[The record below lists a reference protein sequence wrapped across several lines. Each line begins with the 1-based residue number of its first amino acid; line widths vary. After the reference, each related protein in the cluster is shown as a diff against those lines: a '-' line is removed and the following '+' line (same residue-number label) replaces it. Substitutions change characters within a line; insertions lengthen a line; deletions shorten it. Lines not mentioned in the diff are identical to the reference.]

1 MTTDHAIPEPYAAH
15 IRVKQQELEKLA
27 AQRNKALA
35 TAYEVGQQMQIL
47 QHHISELLTLQVKA
61 GNLPDQAYQVT
72 EDLRLVPMEQ
82 KVNGVAH
89 GG

>member
-15 IRVKQQELEKLA
+15 LRAKQQELEALA

-35 TAYEVGQQMQIL
+35 TAYEVGQRMQIL
-47 QHHISELLTLQVKA
+47 EHHISELLNLQVKA
-61 GNLPDQAYQVT
+61 GNLPQQDYRLT
-72 EDLRLVPMEQ
+72 EDLHLVPMEQ